1 MKEIDLVVIGGGA
14 AGFFG
19 AINFAEKNP
28 DSSVLILEKSNRLLS
43 KVKISGGGRC
53 NVTHACFIPKDLV
66 KFYPRGHKELLGPF
80 HKFMTGDMMEWLEN
94 KGVALKIEDDN
105 RVFPASDDSQSI
117 IDCFLNESKRLNIQI
132 QTQQAVTGFYPE
144 GTGWKIKTLNTN
156 YKAKNILLA
165 TGGNSKII
173 QEQLNKLG
181 IKTLPNIPALFTFN
195 TKDLRFKDRAGV
207 VVPYATI
214 KIAGTKLKESGA
226 LLITHRGISGPA
238 VLKLSSVGAIAL
250 YDKNYK
256 FTALIDWVTPYDATE
271 IKETFTT
278 LQEEHPKKHIINTPL
293 FELPKKMWSSLVAY
307 TKIPKDKIW
316 GEIGKKDLN
325 KLTEVLKNSQ
335 IQINGKNTNKE
346 EFVTCGGVDLKE
358 MDFTRFSTKKY
369 PNLFIAGELLNI
381 DALTGGFNFQAAWT
395 GSYIA
400 SQNIE
405 V

>member
-19 AINFAEKNP
+19 AINFAEKKP
-28 DSSVLILEKSNRLLS
+28 DTSVLILEKSNRLLS

-66 KFYPRGHKELLGPF
+66 KFYPRGNKELLGPF

-105 RVFPASDDSQSI
+105 RVFPASNDSQTI
-117 IDCFLNESKRLNIQI
+117 IDSFLNESKRLKIQI
-132 QTQQAVTGFYPE
+132 KTQQTVTDFYPE
-144 GTGWKIKTLNTN
+144 GTGWNIKTLNTI

-165 TGGNSKII
+165 TGGNSRII

-195 TKDLRFKDRAGV
+195 TKDIRLKDRAGL
-207 VVPYATI
+207 VVPQATI

-238 VLKLSSVGAIAL
+238 VLKLSSVGAVPL

-256 FTALIDWVTPYDATE
+256 FTALIDWVIPYDAKE

-278 LQEEHPKKHIINTPL
+278 LQAEHPKKHIINTPL
-293 FELPKKMWSSLVAY
+293 FDLPKKMWSSLVAY
-307 TKIPKDKIW
+307 TKISNGKTW

-325 KLTEVLKNSQ
+325 RLTEVLKNSQ

-358 MDFTRFSTKKY
+358 MDFIRFSTKKY